1 MLPRLE
7 PTLCLKLLFY
17 YYIILLT
24 EAEDDAAGVVTE
36 LKTMPHI
43 LSTQTVG
50 VPLWAKGN
58 LVFVAQGIE
67 IQSVMHATEPTT
79 EPNAVTPPVKLNDA
93 GVVFTAVFQRCKKGV
108 YR

>member
-1 MLPRLE
+1 MLSHLE
-7 PTLCLKLLFY
+7 PILCLKLLLY

-24 EAEDDAAGVVTE
+24 ETEDDAAGVLTE

-43 LSTQTVG
+43 LSTQTLG

-58 LVFVAQGIE
+58 LVFVAQGID

-79 EPNAVTPPVKLNDA
+79 EPAAVTPPVKLNDA
-93 GVVFTAVFQRCKKGV
+93 GVVFTAVFQRYEKGV
-108 YR
+108 CR